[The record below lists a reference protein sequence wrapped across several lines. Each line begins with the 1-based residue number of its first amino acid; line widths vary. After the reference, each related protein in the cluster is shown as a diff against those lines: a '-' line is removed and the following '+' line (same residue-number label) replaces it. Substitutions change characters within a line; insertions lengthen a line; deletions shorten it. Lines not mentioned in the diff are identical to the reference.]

1 MTEKEKMENEEREKI
16 IKELNEIHEPWIL
29 YEILRFTINI
39 MK

>member
-1 MTEKEKMENEEREKI
+1 MTVKEELENEHREEI
-16 IKELNEIHEPWIL
+16 IKKLNEIHEPWIL